1 MDVQGGKFQRVRELV
16 RELDL
21 LDEIL
26 NVSSNSDSKAK
37 VIFSTE
43 NNQEHK
49 KRKVISIDLP
59 PEERA
64 QIIKYVLKRQRE
76 IIAELEQL

>member
-43 NNQEHK
+43 NNQGHK

-59 PEERA
+59 HEERE

-76 IIAELEQL
+76 IIVELEQL